1 MTILVTGGAGYI
13 GSITV
18 EALVKNNHK
27 VIVIDNLSE
36 GHEESINSEAIF
48 YHGNFGDL
56 KFLTEIFSKHEI
68 DVVMH
73 FAADASVPLSML
85 NPAKFYTNNVLNSIN
100 LLNTMLKLK
109 CKKMIFS
116 SSAAIF
122 GEPLFI
128 PITENH
134 PKKPINPYGETKLVF
149 ENILD
154 WYHKAYGIKFNTFR
168 YFNAAGAANELGEDH
183 KYEAHIIPL
192 IIKSIIDTENSD
204 AFNLFGNDYLTKDG
218 TCVRD
223 YVHVS
228 DIANAHMLGLNNLEK
243 NPTGKYNL
251 GNGVGF
257 SNLEVIKNI
266 EKVSGKKVNYKI
278 TERRAG
284 DPAVLIASSELAEE
298 ELGWKPTFNNLQDII
313 FTAWEWHNK
322 YPHGY
327 KKI

>member
-1 MTILVTGGAGYI
+1 MNILVTGGAGYI

-18 EALVKNNHK
+18 DALIKNNYK
-27 VIVIDNLSE
+27 VIVVDDLSE
-36 GHEESINSEAIF
+36 GHEESVRTEATL
-48 YHGNFGDL
+48 YRGDFGDL

-85 NPAKFYTNNVLNSIN
+85 NPAKFYSNNVINSIN
-100 LLNTMLKLK
+100 LLNTMLEFE
-109 CKKMIFS
+109 CKKMMFS

-122 GEPLFI
+122 GEPLFT

-154 WYHKAYGIKFNTFR
+154 WYHKAYGIKFNAFR

-183 KYEAHIIPL
+183 KFEAHIIPL
-192 IIKSIIDTENSD
+192 IIKSIIDTKNSNV
-204 AFNLFGNDYLTKDG
+204 FNLFGNDYPTKDG
-218 TCVRD
+218 TCIRD

-251 GNGVGF
+251 GNGEGF
-257 SNLEVIKNI
+257 TNLEVVK
-266 EKVSGKKVNYKI
+266 KVEEISGKKI
-278 TERRAG
+278 TCSFGDRRKG
-284 DPAVLIASSELAEE
+284 DPAVLIASSELAKK
-298 ELGWKPTFNNLQDII
+298 ELGWRPKYKKLEDII
-313 FTAWEWHNK
+313 KTAWDWHSKHPN
-322 YPHGY
+322 GY
-327 KKI
+327 ND